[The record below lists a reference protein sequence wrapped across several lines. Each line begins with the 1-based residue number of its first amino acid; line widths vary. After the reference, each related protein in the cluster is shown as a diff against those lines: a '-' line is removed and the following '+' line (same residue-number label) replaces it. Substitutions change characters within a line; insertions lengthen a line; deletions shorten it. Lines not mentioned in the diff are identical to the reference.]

1 MAIKPGTLHEAV
13 SHQDPHEPD
22 WWSMS
27 EAEIVARQTRQQ
39 DSNMFEIPR
48 HMVPA
53 GWTYAWKT
61 YSVNNM
67 PDRDN
72 IARAEAN
79 GWRSVSQHRHDGYW
93 MTPGTE
99 GPVIYKGLML
109 MELPEPV
116 HEVRKKL
123 AERDAKAQT
132 AGLRE
137 RMRYTPPGSAERLE
151 PTLRHKVVQ
160 GGAEYELAVER

>member
-13 SHQDPHEPD
+13 EHQDPHEPD

-27 EAEIVARQTRQQ
+27 EAEIMARQIRQE
-39 DSNMFEIPR
+39 DGNMLEIPPYLA
-48 HMVPA
+48 PA
-53 GWTYAWKT
+53 GWKYEWKT

-79 GWRSVSQHRHDGYW
+79 GWRSVMQSRHDGRW
-93 MTPGTE
+93 MAPGTE

-116 HEVRKKL
+116 HDVRRKL
-123 AERDAKAQT
+123 AKREADAQT

-151 PTLRHKVVQ
+151 PTLRHKTLAP
-160 GGAEYELAVER
+160 GEYELAVER